1 MVAVKAATVYKGKD
15 WISHIPRSREE
26 KLRFP
31 VRTEQ
36 GRDHRVA
43 APLKL
48 ADAVLRPELG
58 LWPSLVAEMETV
70 QIRCAVEDPSATRS
84 SQFTVH

>member
-1 MVAVKAATVYKGKD
+1 MAVRAATVYKGKD
-15 WISHIPRSREE
+15 WISHIPRGREE

-36 GRDHRVA
+36 GREHTVA
-43 APLKL
+43 APLML

-58 LWPSLVAEMETV
+58 LWPSLVAETETE
-70 QIRCAVEDPSATRS
+70 QIRCSAEDPSATRS
-84 SQFTVH
+84 PQFTVLH